1 MSAPA
6 EPEDN
11 DVDDVDIAFDF
22 TEQRDEPFE
31 LLPVAGPGHPPTIL
45 LRSEPL
51 MPMRFGRIPD

>member
-11 DVDDVDIAFDF
+11 DVDITFDF

-31 LLPVAGPGHPPTIL
+31 LLPTVGPQHPPTIL